1 MLINKNE
8 IDFQIS
14 SMCDPEKGCAPCCV
28 GVSYTNGEVLVT
40 NTTTKDGVMAKFTP
54 AEWTAFIAGVKKG
67 EFDI

>member
-14 SMCDPEKGCAPCCV
+14 SMCNDCKPCCV

-54 AEWTAFIAGVKKG
+54 AEWTAFIAGVKKS

>member
-1 MLINKNE
+1 MLINKTE
-8 IDFQIS
+8 MDFQVS
-14 SMCDPEKGCAPCCV
+14 SLCHTKNCCV

>member
-1 MLINKNE
+1 MLINKTE

-14 SMCDPEKGCAPCCV
+14 SLCGNSDCQSCDCV